1 MRTFGAYPIYLL
13 LSGALSL
20 GNSML
25 WAVETVYLINA
36 VGLNPVQIVLVGTV
50 LLCVH
55 LLFQTP
61 TGILAD
67 MYSRRLA
74 VVVGLFVLGAGH
86 TPAWCLC
93 VTRRLCRQRTP
104 LSWLLLPSGVSDDAD
119 AGSR

>member
-1 MRTFGAYPIYLL
+1 
-13 LSGALSL
+13 
-20 GNSML
+20 ML
-25 WAVETVYLINA
+25 WAVETVYLVNA

-74 VVVGLFVLGAGH
+74 VVVGLFVLGACAK
-86 TPAWCLC
+86 P
-93 VTRRLCRQRTP
+93 
-104 LSWLLLPSGVSDDAD
+104 
-119 AGSR
+119 